1 MRLRDATAAETAAL
15 QPDAREQAVLRHAA
29 ERFDRKLADTLP
41 MVHELARQDRQFWQ
55 VARSITAAM
64 VNVQLII
71 AVLGGGTVVSLAVF
85 DGAVVEPRSNDARP
99 ASGPEEEKDDRD
111 RWERVFALRRSAAS
125 FSGRLN
131 RCRFFAM
138 PSGLTATQ
146 YRVATAGVLA
156 VGRLIETIGSLGIPD
171 EYYELAR

>member
-1 MRLRDATAAETAAL
+1 MSLRDATAPQLAAL
-15 QPDAREQAVLRHAA
+15 QPDAREQAALRHAA

-41 MVHELARQDRQFWQ
+41 VVHELARHDRQFWR
-55 VARSITAAM
+55 VARTITAAM

-71 AVLGGGTVVSLAVF
+71 AVLGSDAAVSLAVF
-85 DGAVVEPRSNDARP
+85 DGAVVEPPSDDACPSNGTED
-99 ASGPEEEKDDRD
+99 EKHNRD

-138 PSGLTATQ
+138 PFGLTAIQ

-156 VGRLIETIGSLGIPD
+156 VGQLIEAIGRLDMPD
-171 EYYELAR
+171 ECYELAR